1 MKKLLF
7 ILLFFFLSINVYAL
21 DKTDSF
27 YSGDWIPNV
36 YINKVKSGIIHYR
49 QARFIRRKSDGGV
62 AYCIEPFQ
70 DMKTNGSYNG
80 YDIEKIEGLKIDK
93 NVFNKVKLIAY
104 YGYGYSGHSDSKW
117 YAITQVMIWRE
128 VDKNAQFY
136 FTDSLNGN
144 KINKYDSE
152 INEINALI
160 NKHYI
165 LPSFANKEYDFS
177 IDSINTLLD
186 KNNVLNNY
194 NVTQNETLDI
204 KKDSNT
210 LLVNTNSEGYYTL
223 EFTRK
228 FNNHPVKTYL
238 FVDETYQNIITP
250 GNIEDITFKLNIK
263 VQGGKI
269 KIIKLDSDSNSK
281 EPSGE
286 GVLVGSEFEI
296 YNNSVLVDTLIIDE
310 NNEAISKLLPFG
322 EYVVKESKSMDG
334 YLLNQ
339 NEYTISINED
349 NSLIEIEFKNQIKKT
364 ELKIIKY
371 FDDKLEEGISFE
383 IYNKN
388 GDLVDT
394 LTTND
399 LGEINYELS
408 YGTYIFHQLNST
420 KNYRCVDDFEIN
432 VNMDIENVIQLELHD
447 EKYSSKV
454 EIIKR
459 DSSTGKIIKDE
470 TIFKIYDIDKER
482 YINLNGIEELK
493 TIDGKLT
500 IEDLTA
506 GEYYLEEYKAPKG
519 YKKSDDKVKIVVDD
533 SNEEEI
539 INVNFY
545 DEVEEI
551 QVEVPNTNQ
560 DYKIKIY
567 ALVDNKKR
575 KLTNMLS

>member
-62 AYCIEPFQ
+62 AYCIEPLQ

-136 FTDSLNGN
+136 FTDSLNGS

-165 LPSFANKEYDFS
+165 LPSFANKEYVFS

-186 KNNVLNNY
+186 NNNVLNNY

-204 KKDSNT
+204 KKESNT

-250 GNIEDITFKLNIK
+250 GNIEDIIFKLNIK

-296 YNNSVLVDTLIIDE
+296 YNNGVLVDTLIIDE

-322 EYVVKESKSMDG
+322 EYVIKESKSMDG

-364 ELKIIKY
+364 GLKIIKY
-371 FDDKLEEGISFE
+371 YDDKLEEGISFE

-394 LTTND
+394 LTTNEI
-399 LGEINYELS
+399 GEINYELS

-420 KNYRCVDDFEIN
+420 KNYKCVDDFEVNI
-432 VNMDIENVIQLELHD
+432 NMDTDNLIQLELHD
-447 EKYSSKV
+447 EKYSSKI

-470 TIFKIYDIDKER
+470 TIFKIYDIDEEK
-482 YINLNGIEELK
+482 YIDLNGIEELK
-493 TIDGKLT
+493 TIDGKL
-500 IEDLTA
+500 IIDNLTA

-567 ALVDNKKR
+567 ALVDNKKK

>member
-136 FTDSLNGN
+136 FTDSLNGS

-165 LPSFANKEYDFS
+165 LPSFANKEYVFS

-186 KNNVLNNY
+186 NNNVLNNY

-204 KKDSNT
+204 KKESNT

-250 GNIEDITFKLNIK
+250 GNIEDIIFKLNIK

-296 YNNSVLVDTLIIDE
+296 YNNGVLVDTLIIDE

-322 EYVVKESKSMDG
+322 EYVIKESKSMDG

-364 ELKIIKY
+364 GLKIIKY
-371 FDDKLEEGISFE
+371 YDDKLEEGISFE

-394 LTTND
+394 LTTNEI
-399 LGEINYELS
+399 GEINYELS

-420 KNYRCVDDFEIN
+420 KNYKCVDDFEVNI
-432 VNMDIENVIQLELHD
+432 NMDTDNLIQLELHD
-447 EKYSSKV
+447 EKYSSKI

-470 TIFKIYDIDKER
+470 TIFKIYDIDEEK
-482 YINLNGIEELK
+482 YIDLNGIEELK
-493 TIDGKLT
+493 TIDGKL
-500 IEDLTA
+500 IIDNLTA

-567 ALVDNKKR
+567 ALVDNKKK